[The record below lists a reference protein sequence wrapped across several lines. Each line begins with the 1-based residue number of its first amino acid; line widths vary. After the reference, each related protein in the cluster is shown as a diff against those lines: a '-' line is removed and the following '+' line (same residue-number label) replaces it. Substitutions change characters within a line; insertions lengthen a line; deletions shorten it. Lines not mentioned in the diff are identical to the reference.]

1 MNATEFKQV
10 LLDLGKRDVTDEQV
24 KTMLAEVDKNKDS
37 QIQWGEFLEMFKQLK
52 VTNKDLFSSVL
63 TTKAG

>member
-10 LLDLGKRDVTDEQV
+10 LLDLGKRDVTDDQV